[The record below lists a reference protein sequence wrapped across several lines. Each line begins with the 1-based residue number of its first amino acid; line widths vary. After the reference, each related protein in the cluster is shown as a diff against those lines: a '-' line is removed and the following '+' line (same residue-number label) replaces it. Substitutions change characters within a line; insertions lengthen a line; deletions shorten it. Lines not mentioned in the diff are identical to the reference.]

1 MPTKPHIKTL
11 VNSSQDILNAIR
23 NNASI
28 NYQNYVPV
36 ATNDPECV
44 REIGA
49 TIMSYV
55 GLQNEFLSALV
66 NRIGRVVL
74 ASQTYQNPW
83 AMFKRGFLE
92 FGETIEEIFANIA
105 KPFTFDPEVAE
116 GEVFKREIPDV
127 RSAYHVLNYQKF
139 YKATVSQEQ
148 LRQAFLSYQGV
159 TDLIAAIVDSMYT
172 AANYDEFITMKY
184 MLAKR
189 ILKGQMYPVTIP
201 TVTAGN
207 MKSIISTV
215 NGVSNQMTF
224 LSKNYNLAGVYKA
237 SAKQEQYIL
246 VDAQFAAAMDVEVL
260 AAAFN
265 MDKAEFMGHVV
276 MVDGF
281 GKLDTDR
288 LNELFYG
295 DATYDEISADELAAL
310 NAIPAV
316 LVDGDWFMIFDNMMQ
331 FTENYNGQ
339 GLYWNYFYHVWKTF
353 SVSPFANNALFV
365 PGTPAVTSVTVSP
378 SAADINAGNSLN
390 LSAIVATENFAS
402 QAVNWTSSNPGVTVD
417 ANGLVTVSIDA
428 TGKSATITATAV
440 ADSSKSATCTVTII
454 PVSLS

>member
-74 ASQTYQNPW
+74 TSQTYQNPW

-390 LSAIVATENFAS
+390 LSALVATENFAS

-417 ANGLVTVSIDA
+417 ANGLVTVSIEA
-428 TGKSATITATAV
+428 SGKSATITATAV

-454 PVSLS
+454 PVSFS